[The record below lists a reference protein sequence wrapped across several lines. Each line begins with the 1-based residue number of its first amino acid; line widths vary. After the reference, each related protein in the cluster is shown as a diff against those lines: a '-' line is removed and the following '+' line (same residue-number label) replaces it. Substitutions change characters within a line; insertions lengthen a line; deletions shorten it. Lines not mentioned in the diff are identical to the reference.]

1 MIQPT
6 SLGWS
11 LPFQEHIP
19 HEPDR
24 YWIQNIARQLPFL
37 ADFIPADLL
46 IHCPVGDQ
54 QQFVTVAEA
63 KPTVRQ
69 SFYRRPQ
76 VGLHFVPEP
85 SSAIWQAYHSG
96 ELAIGA
102 MGKVVNGQPMNQVAY
117 PLAGDNGIAAV
128 LVMERNLYEELKHT
142 ESKRQLYRTAIT
154 RLVLTLID
162 KARNSSIALP
172 PMSPGDALL
181 LVNNRGTIMHASAVA
196 LNLARRLGM
205 PEQLEGLEWNEAFA
219 QRQGHEFRGVHTN
232 PIFQE
237 GELITPQL
245 TVAVRTIPVSPADYA
260 IDHVKVLHD
269 ITELKQKDRELVV
282 KSTLVKEVHHRVKNN
297 LQTVA
302 GLLRLQQRRSKSAEI
317 KAILGDSIARIASI
331 ALVHEYLSQDDLGVV
346 DLKELA
352 DNLLSNTLQG
362 MLDPEKRIASELICP
377 KELALPSAQA
387 TSTALVLNELL
398 QNTIKHAFTGR
409 TEGKVTLR
417 LEDTD
422 EAVLLTIHDNG
433 IGLPESFDPT
443 KDGNLGWQIVRTLVK
458 DDLHGV
464 LEVERGE
471 GTAIRVR
478 IPHVRPT
485 DPGVAATQHP

>member
-1 MIQPT
+1 MIQT
-6 SLGWS
+6 SSLGWS
-11 LPFQEHIP
+11 LPFQEFIP
-19 HEPDR
+19 NEQDR

-46 IHCPVGDQ
+46 IHCPVGGE
-54 QQFVTVAEA
+54 QFVTVAEA

-69 SFYRRPQ
+69 SFYHRPQ
-76 VGLHFVPEP
+76 VGLHFVPEQN
-85 SSAIWQAYHSG
+85 SAIWQAYHSG
-96 ELAIGA
+96 ELATGP

-117 PLAGDNGIAAV
+117 PLAGANGVVAI

-154 RLVLTLID
+154 RVVKTLID
-162 KARNSSIALP
+162 KAKISSIALP
-172 PMSPGDALL
+172 PMQPGDALL

-205 PEQLEGLEWNEAFA
+205 PETLEGLEWSAAFA
-219 QRQGHEFRGVHTN
+219 EKEGHELRQVHTN
-232 PIFQE
+232 PIFHE
-237 GELITPQL
+237 NELVTPAL
-245 TVAVRTIPVSPADYA
+245 TVAVRTIPVTPGDYA

-269 ITELKQKDRELVV
+269 ITELKQKDRELIV

-302 GLLRLQQRRSKSAEI
+302 GLLRMQQRRSQSPEI

-346 DLKELA
+346 DLHELA
-352 DNLLSNTLQG
+352 DNLLSSTLQG
-362 MLDPEKRIASELICP
+362 MLDPEKRITSELQCP
-377 KELALPSAQA
+377 QSLNLPSAQA

-409 TEGKVTLR
+409 PEGKVTLR
-417 LEDTD
+417 LDDDD
-422 EAVLLTIHDNG
+422 EGVVLTIHDNG
-433 IGLPESFDPT
+433 IGLPETFDHE
-443 KDGNLGWQIVRTLVK
+443 KDGNLGWQIIRTLVK
-458 DDLHGV
+458 DDLHGH
-464 LEVERGE
+464 LAIERGD
-471 GTAIRVR
+471 GTTIRVT
-478 IPHVRPT
+478 IPHVEVM
-485 DPGVAATQHP
+485 DPGKAAAQHP

>member
-1 MIQPT
+1 MIQQT

-11 LPFQEHIP
+11 LPFQEYIP

-76 VGLHFVPEP
+76 VGLHFIPEP

-96 ELAIGA
+96 ELAVGS

-117 PLAGDNGIAAV
+117 PLQGDHGIAAILV
-128 LVMERNLYEELKHT
+128 LERNLYEELKHT

-154 RLVLTLID
+154 RLVGTLIE
-162 KARNSSIALP
+162 KARISSIALP

-196 LNLARRLGM
+196 LNLARRLGL
-205 PEQLEGLEWNEAFA
+205 PEQLEGLEWDDTFA
-219 QRQGHEFRGVHTN
+219 GKEGHELRQVHTN

-237 GELITPQL
+237 GELVTPHL
-245 TVAVRTIPVSPADYA
+245 TVAVRTIPVNPADYS
-260 IDHVKVLHD
+260 IGQVTVLHD
-269 ITELKQKDRELVV
+269 ITELKQKDRELIV

-302 GLLRLQQRRSKSAEI
+302 GLLRLQQRRSQNPEI
-317 KAILGDSIARIASI
+317 KAILNDSITRIASI

-346 DLKELA
+346 DLEELA
-352 DNLLSNTLQG
+352 ENLLSNTLQG
-362 MLDPEKRIASELICP
+362 MLDPEKRIATQLMCP
-377 KELALPSAQA
+377 KPLTLPSAQA
-387 TSTALVLNELL
+387 TSAALVLNELL

-417 LEDTD
+417 LDDTD
-422 EAVLLTIHDNG
+422 EGVVMTILDNG
-433 IGLPESFDPT
+433 IGLPESFDPAT
-443 KDGNLGWQIVRTLVK
+443 DGNLGWQIIRTLVK
-458 DDLHGV
+458 DDLHGH
-464 LEVERGE
+464 LAVERGD
-471 GTAIRVR
+471 GTSISVT
-478 IPHVRPT
+478 IPHVGPI
-485 DPGVAATQHP
+485 DPGTAAAQHP